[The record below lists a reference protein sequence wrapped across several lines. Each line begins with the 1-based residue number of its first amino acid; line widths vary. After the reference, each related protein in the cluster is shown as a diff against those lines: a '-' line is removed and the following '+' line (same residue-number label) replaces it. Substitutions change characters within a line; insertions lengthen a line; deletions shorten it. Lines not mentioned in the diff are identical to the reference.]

1 MSFIVFQQSM
11 KYILYN
17 NVKLKNPVKVVSKN
31 KVILQPF
38 VVCMKIL
45 PRKHS
50 SLVFVKCLMV
60 RLQFGEHDFEVA
72 QCSFSMQIQ

>member
-1 MSFIVFQQSM
+1 M

-17 NVKLKNPVKVVSKN
+17 NVKLKNPVKAVSKN

-38 VVCMKIL
+38 VVCMEIL
-45 PRKHS
+45 PRKAS
-50 SLVFVKCLMV
+50 SLVFVKSLMV

>member
-1 MSFIVFQQSM
+1 M

-17 NVKLKNPVKVVSKN
+17 NVKLKYPVKVVSKN

-50 SLVFVKCLMV
+50 SLVKSLMV